1 MSEFHLTRRA
11 ALRAALA
18 AGGLL
23 ALPSCAAGGGG
34 GEPSDAPS
42 IGTSAEDHLREA
54 GKKLGVSSISLLAYS
69 APQAEAIHQLT
80 GQFTELTGI
89 DVQWTALDEQSAA
102 NKAAVSLG
110 SGAASYDVIHL
121 TSGLLPTYASRDWL
135 ANLDQL
141 RQSAGTVPGW
151 DLAAYGQGATDLLR
165 SKNALYA
172 VPMFLGTQIFYYR
185 TDVFEEHGIAAPP
198 TSFTELRDVCEKVH
212 GNGISAIALRSA
224 PSPSQLLFVWSAWLY
239 AFGGRY
245 YDGYRDGTYSGV
257 ALDSPAAVQA
267 LDLYSGLLRD
277 YAPTGATNW
286 SVEDVTRSFT
296 TGQVAMVQEGAV
308 FGGTFNDPKGSQAA
322 GKVGTFVIPSGTGG
336 QFVPYNCH
344 GWGVAKTS
352 KQAEAAWLFVQ
363 WATLKVTL
371 TAAAAG
377 PVGFSTPPIADVY
390 ASAEYTAKY
399 GFDDFVP
406 SVTKTIEIANGGGVT
421 PLEGD
426 PNYLPSTPDW
436 NRIGQKVSEQLSR
449 AVTGQASAAD
459 AVKAAAAVID
469 A

>member
-1 MSEFHLTRRA
+1 MSEFHVTRRT

-23 ALPSCAAGGGG
+23 ALPACGAGGGG
-34 GEPSDAPS
+34 AEPSNAPS
-42 IGTSAEDHLREA
+42 IGTTTEDYLREA
-54 GKKLGVSSISLLAYS
+54 GKKTGARSISLLAYS
-69 APQAEAIHQLT
+69 APQAEAIHQLA

-89 DVQWTALDEQSAA
+89 DVEWTALDEQSAA

-110 SGAASYDVIHL
+110 SGTASYDVVHL
-121 TSGLLPTYASRDWL
+121 TSGLLPTYASRGWL
-135 ANLDQL
+135 ADLDKL
-141 RQSAGTVPGW
+141 RQSAGNVPGW
-151 DLAAYGQGATDLLR
+151 DPAAYGQGATDLLR

-172 VPMFLGTQIFYYR
+172 APMFLGTQIFYYR
-185 TDVFEEHGIAAPP
+185 TDIFAQHGITAPP
-198 TSFTELRDVCEKVH
+198 SSFAELRTVCEKVH
-212 GNGISAIALRSA
+212 GKGVSAIALRSA

-239 AFGGRY
+239 AFGGAF
-245 YDGYRDGTYSGV
+245 YDGYQDGAYSGV
-257 ALDSPAAVQA
+257 ALDSPEAVQA

-277 YAPTGATNW
+277 FAPTGATNW

-296 TGQVAMVQEGAV
+296 SGQVAMVQEGAV

-322 GKVGTFVIPSGTGG
+322 GKVGTFVIPSGPGG

-344 GWGVAKTS
+344 GWGIAKTS

-371 TAAAAG
+371 AAAAAG
-377 PVGFSTPPIADVY
+377 PVGFSTPPIAEVY
-390 ASAEYTAKY
+390 TSAEYKAKY

-421 PLEGD
+421 PLKGD

-436 NRIGQKVSEQLSR
+436 NRIGQKVAEQLSR

-459 AVKAAAAVID
+459 AVKAAAGAMG